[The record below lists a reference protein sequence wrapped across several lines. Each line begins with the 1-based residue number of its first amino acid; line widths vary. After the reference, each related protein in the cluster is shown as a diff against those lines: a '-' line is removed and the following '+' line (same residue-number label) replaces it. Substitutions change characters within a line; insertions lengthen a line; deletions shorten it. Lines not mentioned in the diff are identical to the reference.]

1 MDNVVVDLF
10 MHCFLC
16 KAWLL
21 VIVVVVLFVSV
32 YVPLHTSSTC
42 LVLGLIANFVNII
55 TAAFRAQA
63 TRMPYCR
70 CTKLEQQSGDQFLVL
85 RVGRG
90 ETWLGAVV
98 YSVC

>member
-32 YVPLHTSSTC
+32 YVPLHIEHLPSFRFDCQLCEHNYCC
-42 LVLGLIANFVNII
+42 LQG
-55 TAAFRAQA
+55 
-63 TRMPYCR
+63 
-70 CTKLEQQSGDQFLVL
+70 SGDQNALL
-85 RVGRG
+85 S
-90 ETWLGAVV
+90 LH
-98 YSVC
+98 

>member
-32 YVPLHTSSTC
+32 YVPLHIEH

-85 RVGRG
+85 CVGRG